1 MEARTDGERDFALV
15 VQARAATFA
24 RSLITHFDREF
35 NVRARMAR
43 TIARSNITQHA
54 ACSAIERAQVACVVR
69 RTSCAPRIV
78 HGSRNGPGV
87 RHRKSVACSG
97 AGTRDE

>member
-54 ACSAIERAQVACVVR
+54 TCSAIERAQARVLCGAHRARAASGEPMQR
-69 RTSCAPRIV
+69 RTEPITEGSAAS
-78 HGSRNGPGV
+78 HGADG
-87 RHRKSVACSG
+87 
-97 AGTRDE
+97 RDE

>member
-1 MEARTDGERDFALV
+1 MEARTDGERDLALT

-24 RSLITHFDREF
+24 RSLITHFEREF
-35 NVRARMAR
+35 NVRTRMAR

-69 RTSCAPRIV
+69 RTSCARRI
-78 HGSRNGPGV
+78 GR
-87 RHRKSVACSG
+87 ADAAQDG
-97 AGTRDE
+97 AHH